1 MAVCHCLPRGK
12 QCPRVTITTASAK
25 QWHTVRTVMA
35 ETTLPQNNAGPSATP
50 GTFEFPVA
58 KGIVELTRLL
68 EELDHGPPRAEVL
81 PSVVGPQ
88 VDNQLVQVRL
98 GIASSLYAA
107 LRCRYAA
114 SASHALRVA
123 LSASAWATRLN
134 LPIAERDAIEVA
146 ALLHD
151 VGLIGVPDQVLLKPG
166 PLDHDETLLVEQA
179 RRMTVEIL
187 RGACAEP
194 RILEIVEN
202 VGAWFDGSKGGYRF
216 AARDI
221 PLGARMIAILE
232 AFDAMTTDHVFRR
245 AMSQERAIR
254 ELFESA
260 GSQFDPG
267 LVQEF
272 GEFHVG
278 DQTAL
283 RREVAKR
290 WLHALDPEA
299 ANSYWELSL
308 LPVPPGRDGAE
319 GHFESKLLENMHDAV
334 VFIDAGFRVVQW
346 NRGAERMTGIASSSV
361 YHSLWSPTLLNMQN
375 EKGDWLAE
383 QDCPVYC
390 AIHSHV
396 QSLRRLTIA
405 GRGGRA
411 VAIDSHVIPVTAADN
426 TILGAVLLMHD
437 ASPETS
443 LEQRCQ
449 TLYEKATKDPLTQ
462 VANRAEFDRVLDMF
476 VDTHR
481 QRQVTCSLIICDL
494 DHFKRVNDTYGHQAG
509 DEVIQCLAGVL
520 KSSCRPGDLVARY
533 GGEEFV
539 MLCADC
545 DNATAA
551 RRADQARGTL
561 ARIQQPKLA
570 GRAVTASFGVTEVQP
585 GDTPETMLRR
595 ADRALLMAK
604 KKGRNTV
611 VQLGVGAEQPEASA
625 VREAR
630 QAASTNAPVRLE
642 QSLVTPVPLAVAIE
656 KLRGFVADH
665 QAKILKVD
673 GNCVQLLVE
682 DSQRGRVRRSGDRP
696 TTFCVEVNFDEQ
708 RIQKRGEGTGHA
720 RSFVRTR
727 IHVVIAPKK
736 SRDRRSEEALQ
747 RAKEVLVSF
756 RSYLMANQEDAS
768 GPGANL
774 AGALPAPE
782 PQPGPQRA

>member
-1 MAVCHCLPRGK
+1 
-12 QCPRVTITTASAK
+12 
-25 QWHTVRTVMA
+25 MA
-35 ETTLPQNNAGPSATP
+35 ETTLPENTAGPSTAP
-50 GTFEFPVA
+50 ETFEFPVA

-68 EELDHGPPRAEVL
+68 DELDHGAPRAEVL

-123 LSASAWATRLN
+123 LNASAWATRLN
-134 LPIAERDAIEVA
+134 LPTAERDAIEVA

-166 PLDHDETLLVEQA
+166 PLDHDETLLVEQS

-194 RILEIVEN
+194 RILAIVEN
-202 VGAWFDGSKGGYRF
+202 VGGWFDGSKGGYRF
-216 AARDI
+216 TGRDI

-232 AFDAMTTDHVFRR
+232 AFDSMTSDHVFRR

-267 LVQEF
+267 LVHEF
-272 GEFHVG
+272 AEFHVG

-299 ANSYWELSL
+299 ANSYWELGV
-308 LPVPPGRDGAE
+308 LPVPAGREGAA
-319 GHFESKLLENMHDAV
+319 GHFESRLLENMHDAV
-334 VFIDAGFRVVQW
+334 VFIDAGFRIVEW
-346 NRGAERMTGIASSSV
+346 NRGAERMTGIASASV
-361 YHSLWSPTLLNMQN
+361 YHSLWSPALLNMQN

-396 QSLRRLTIA
+396 QSLRRLTIT
-405 GRGGRA
+405 GRGGRP

-426 TILGAVLLMHD
+426 AILGAVLLMHD

-509 DEVIQCLAGVL
+509 DEVIQCLAAVL

-551 RRADQARGTL
+551 RRADQARMTL
-561 ARIQQPKLA
+561 GRIQQPKLA

-604 KKGRNTV
+604 GKGRNMV
-611 VQLGVGAEQPEASA
+611 VQLGIGAEQPESA
-625 VREAR
+625 PAPKPQE
-630 QAASTNAPVRLE
+630 QTAANVPVRLE

-682 DSQRGRVRRSGDRP
+682 DAPRGRARRSGDRP
-696 TTFCVEVNFDEQ
+696 TAFCVEANFDEQ
-708 RIQKRGEGTGHA
+708 QVQKKGEKTPAASG
-720 RSFVRTR
+720 FIRTR
-727 IHVVIAPKK
+727 VHVVIVPKK
-736 SRDRRSEEALQ
+736 SRDRRREEAYN

-756 RSYLMANQEDAS
+756 RSYLMANHEDAGS
-768 GPGANL
+768 PGANPGGAS
-774 AGALPAPE
+774 AGPGLR
-782 PQPGPQRA
+782 PGPPHA